1 MKASVAAAALPGII
15 HRGLFGRVSGF
26 TSAPAAVVVQVSTA
40 GIVGAACVKGTV
52 VDAPNEQTGG
62 NDVAGPA
69 LITADKPRENGK
81 PLVAV
86 MLIVTVPD

>member
-1 MKASVAAAALPGII
+1 MKASVAAAAVPGII
-15 HRGLFGRVSGF
+15 HRGLVGRVTGLI
-26 TSAPAAVVVQVSTA
+26 SAPAGVVVQVSTA

-52 VDAPNEQTGG
+52 EDAPNEQTGG

-69 LITADKPRENGK
+69 LIPADKPRENGK

-86 MLIVTVPD
+86 MVIVTFPD